1 MTKAPTLGR
10 AEMSRAV
17 HNPSRNHVHRRIGP
31 LLLGALALIGTEAM
45 TRPHAAHAQNTP
57 SESPQTA
64 TVSSARFTI
73 ADIES
78 ADYQGGGLPS
88 GQSAITAKV
97 QILLDRSG
105 ISPGVVD
112 GWRGGMSESAIKAFQ
127 RRAGLPMDGQM
138 GPVVWQLLQPFATE
152 ALTMEYTIT
161 EEDSY
166 GLVDNIPADYGEK
179 ARMTSQGYT
188 SIEEKLAERF
198 HMDEKFLVKLNPGI
212 AFVPGATIQATVPAK
227 PIRGKVARII
237 IDKAT
242 RRVAA
247 YDAQG
252 RMIADYPATVGSDQ
266 TPSPHGTHTV
276 DAVALDP
283 VYTYNPNRNFK
294 QGDND
299 RVLTIPPGPN
309 GPVGNVWIDLSQPT
323 YGIHGT
329 ATPSKLFVNQ
339 SNGCVRLTNWDARE
353 LAGMVQPGKT
363 VVEFLAPGVSIADVA
378 GTPAGA
384 ATGSVTVATAV
395 VSITAVR
402 PIARPRIVDMTTPQA
417 TPPGSGV
424 PTAPDAAMVTPAIA
438 SQPVVEQPTA
448 NAAPEVV
455 QQAAMPNA
463 PATPVNGGD
472 PLASAIAQ
480 AVGPEGVPADS
491 AAVTPPEPTAPVTTT
506 TLAAPP
512 VAAQSPQPGLSSAA
526 PPRRRAPQTTEQSTE
541 QPTESAAPMS
551 SSQPGN

>member
-1 MTKAPTLGR
+1 MNQAPNLARATSPRTTRSHFRIRLG
-10 AEMSRAV
+10 
-17 HNPSRNHVHRRIGP
+17 G
-31 LLLGALALIGTEAM
+31 LFLGAVTVIGAGALVMPTMA
-45 TRPHAAHAQNTP
+45 RAQP
-57 SESPQTA
+57 DQAPAS
-64 TVSSARFTI
+64 TVARVTT
-73 ADIES
+73 ADIET
-78 ADYQGGGLPS
+78 ADYQGGDLPS

-105 ISPGVVD
+105 ISPGVID

-127 RRAGLPMDGQM
+127 RRAGLPMDGRM
-138 GPVVWQLLQPFATE
+138 SPVVWQLLQPFAAE
-152 ALTMEYTIT
+152 PLTMTYTIT
-161 EEDSY
+161 EDDSY
-166 GLVDNIPADYGEK
+166 GLVDNIPSDYGEK
-179 ARMTSQGYT
+179 AKMTTQGYT

-198 HMDEKFLVKLNPGI
+198 HMDEKFLVRLNPGI

-247 YDAQG
+247 YDDRG
-252 RMIADYPATVGSDQ
+252 RMVADYPATVGSDQ

-294 QGDND
+294 QGNND

-329 ATPSKLFVNQ
+329 ATPSKLFVSQ

-363 VVEFLAPGVSIADVA
+363 IVEFLAPGVSIADVT
-378 GTPAGA
+378 GVTVPA
-384 ATGSVTVATAV
+384 ATSSAVATAV
-395 VSITAVR
+395 ISVGAAR
-402 PIARPRIVDMTTPQA
+402 PMARPRIVDMSASQTTMPEA
-417 TPPGSGV
+417 PNPPAE
-424 PTAPDAAMVTPAIA
+424 TAPAATVPAPGQTPAAAAVTETVVGQSPA
-438 SQPVVEQPTA
+438 SAPQMAPVA
-448 NAAPEVV
+448 GA
-455 QQAAMPNA
+455 
-463 PATPVNGGD
+463 D

-480 AVGPEGVPADS
+480 AVGPEGVPADP
-491 AAVTPPEPTAPVTTT
+491 AAISPANAAGTITTT
-506 TLAAPP
+506 TLPAAPM
-512 VAAQSPQPGLSSAA
+512 AGESPQSNLSPTA
-526 PPRRRAPQTTEQSTE
+526 PPRRRAPPPADTTMIPATATQT
-541 QPTESAAPMS
+541 
-551 SSQPGN
+551 GN